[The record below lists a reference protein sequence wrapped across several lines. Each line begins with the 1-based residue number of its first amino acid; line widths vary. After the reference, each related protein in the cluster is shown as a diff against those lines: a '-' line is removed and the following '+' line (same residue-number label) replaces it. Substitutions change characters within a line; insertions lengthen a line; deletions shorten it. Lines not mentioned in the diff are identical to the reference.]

1 LFLFCLLGFVFR
13 EGSEERAV
21 GKSKQKSH
29 KLYTSLRKNFHM
41 GGKKR
46 FYSLSLGAVYTTSL

>member
-46 FYSLSLGAVYTTSL
+46 FYS